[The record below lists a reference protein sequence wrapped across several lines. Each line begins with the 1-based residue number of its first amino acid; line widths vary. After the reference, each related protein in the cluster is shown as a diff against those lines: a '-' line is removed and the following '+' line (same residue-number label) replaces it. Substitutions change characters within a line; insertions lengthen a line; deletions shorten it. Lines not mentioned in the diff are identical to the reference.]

1 MTIKKNVQIFPVE
14 SRGIDFL
21 GYVIRHDYIR
31 LRKTIKTKALKHLKK
46 VKSVNRLKAILGAF
60 YGWAKHSNHIHLF
73 ETIIKND
80 KKIYKIYKEMK
91 FKDMKLNLT
100 KNYGDKK
107 VFDCDQVPL
116 SDLVNMEIEIL
127 DFETNVKTSY
137 GDNRCVVK
145 FKMDGAEKKYITSS
159 SKMIQELEAI
169 KEQYGFPFEA
179 TIKKHKFAN
188 GNYRYVF
195 V

>member
-1 MTIKKNVQIFPVE
+1 
-14 SRGIDFL
+14 
-21 GYVIRHDYIR
+21 
-31 LRKTIKTKALKHLKK
+31 
-46 VKSVNRLKAILGAF
+46 
-60 YGWAKHSNHIHLF
+60 
-73 ETIIKND
+73 
-80 KKIYKIYKEMK
+80 MK
-91 FKDMKLNLT
+91 FKDMKLNLS

-179 TIKKHKFAN
+179 TINKHKLFQFASLSWLRRCRHKQDYLIN
-188 GNYRYVF
+188 SWLLQQLLIRCRGRGTS
-195 V
+195 